1 MPNVSKS
8 NYDVSSIQVLEGL
21 EPVRKRP
28 AMYIGDT
35 GEYGFHHLLTE
46 IVNNG
51 IDEALAGRADKL
63 WVFLESEGGATVV
76 DNGAGIPTGIHLKYK
91 KSALE
96 IVMTFLHAGG
106 KFGGNTYKVSGGL
119 HGVGASVVN
128 ALSKEMIV
136 YVKRD
141 GKLVSQTYERGKP
154 KTGVIEAKESTIAN
168 HIKEILKVEKS
179 GTAVTFKPD
188 SDIFKEFKDF
198 DRPRILR
205 QLRNY
210 AFLTAGITIFFSD
223 LRSETSNSSSLSS
236 SSLSLGVEDL
246 RAEGLEPKTYNLKP
260 INYTFHFE
268 GGVKSFVQ
276 FLNRNHTLINQ
287 KIFFVSRSKDDV
299 SVEAALQ
306 YQDDFEEHV
315 LTFAN
320 NIETKEGGTHLTG
333 FKTAITR
340 ALNDYA
346 KKNNLIKDGEES
358 LTGDDAREGL
368 TAVVSIKMN
377 AQKVEFEGQTK
388 AKLGNPEVKPIVEVI
403 LGDALK
409 SYLQENPAEA
419 RAISDKIILAAK
431 ARVAAAKA
439 RESVIR
445 KGALEGITLPGKLA
459 DCQEKDPE
467 KSELFVVEGDSA
479 GGSAKQGRDRK
490 TQAILPLFGKILN
503 TERIHLDKVITSE
516 KLIPLIVALGCSIGD
531 TFDAAKLRYH
541 KIIFMTDADV
551 DGSHI
556 KALYT
561 TFFYRHLLPLIEQGF
576 VYVSVP
582 PLFKATWGK
591 EKKYLFDEAQR
602 DQFLKEMKNQKITIQ
617 RFKGLGEMNAEELWE
632 TTMAPETRTVKK
644 ITIADAT
651 QADETFRMLMGEE
664 VAPRKKFIMTHAHQA
679 ELDI

>member
-76 DNGAGIPTGIHLKYK
+76 DNGAGIPTGIHPKYK

-346 KKNNLIKDGEES
+346 KKNNLIKDG
-358 LTGDDAREGL
+358 
-368 TAVVSIKMN
+368 
-377 AQKVEFEGQTK
+377 
-388 AKLGNPEVKPIVEVI
+388 GNPEVKPIVEVI

>member
-1 MPNVSKS
+1 MPKTNSQS
-8 NYDVSSIQVLEGL
+8 DYDVSSIQVLEGL

-63 WVFLESEGGATVV
+63 WVFLEADGGATVV
-76 DNGAGIPTGIHLKYK
+76 DNGAGIPTGIHPKYK

-96 IVMTFLHAGG
+96 IVMTYLHAGG
-106 KFGGNTYKVSGGL
+106 KFGGDTYKVSGGL

-128 ALSKEMIV
+128 ALSKEMV
-136 YVKRD
+136 VFVKRD
-141 GKLVSQTYERGKP
+141 GKIVSQTYERGKP
-154 KTGVIEAKESTIAN
+154 KTAVIEAKESTIVN
-168 HIKEILKVEKS
+168 HIKEILKTEKS

-198 DRPRILR
+198 DRTKILR

-210 AFLTAGITIFFSD
+210 AFLTAGITINFTDF
-223 LRSETSNSSSLSS
+223 
-236 SSLSLGVEDL
+236 
-246 RAEGLEPKTYNLKP
+246 RADNPYF
-260 INYTFHFE
+260 YAFHFE

-287 KIFFVSRSKDDV
+287 KIFYVSHSKDEV
-299 SVEAALQ
+299 TVEAALQ

-320 NIETKEGGTHLTG
+320 NIETKEGGAHLTG

-346 KKNNLIKDGEES
+346 KKNNLVKDGEES

-409 SYLQENPAEA
+409 SYLQENPTEA

-431 ARVAAAKA
+431 ARIAAAKA

-531 TFDAAKLRYH
+531 TFDASKLRYH

-591 EKKYLFDEAQR
+591 EKKYLFDESER

-644 ITIADAT
+644 ITINDAT